1 MPKGEGVY
9 YDKIY
14 KKERKK
20 GSIIYNSHRRNDC
33 LNVYGM

>member
-14 KKERKK
+14 KKET
-20 GSIIYNSHRRNDC
+20 IIYNSHRRNDC